1 MISGV
6 SSRPSIAPSMLL
18 HDFNGKKA
26 KIIQTCKQID
36 EGNTGVIKVPI
47 LQNLLNCLDVAISP
61 ADMSAC
67 LNRLGLTFEG
77 VQFVKYEPMI
87 RSLQYDN
94 HGECWTFK
102 NSVLANLAGN
112 GASTLRASPDKLS
125 LKYKKERILS
135 TGALRDFDR
144 VTDTLGPD
152 EESHEVRTKK
162 SQLPG
167 QRAVSLKRKLDQ
179 QSTRSKSTTFTE
191 LVLNKARRNQKNAT
205 STIAPGKRV
214 NDLVA
219 RDISGQSRLA
229 DKGKEIRAQQLRRL
243 LSADTEE

>member
-1 MISGV
+1 
-6 SSRPSIAPSMLL
+6 
-18 HDFNGKKA
+18 
-26 KIIQTCKQID
+26 
-36 EGNTGVIKVPI
+36 
-47 LQNLLNCLDVAISP
+47 
-61 ADMSAC
+61 
-67 LNRLGLTFEG
+67 
-77 VQFVKYEPMI
+77 MI

-102 NSVLANLAGN
+102 NSIMANLAGN
-112 GASTLRASPDKLS
+112 GASTLSVIQEGKSGLRASPDKLS

-205 STIAPGKRV
+205 STIAPGKRA